1 MKSIQKTCIQE
12 IKDNGLLTDIL
23 HIFDED
29 TDHGSRTAQS
39 TKYEGKT

>member
-12 IKDNGLLTDIL
+12 IKDNGLLTDVS
-23 HIFDED
+23 HIFYED
-29 TDHGSRTAQS
+29 TDQSNRTAQS